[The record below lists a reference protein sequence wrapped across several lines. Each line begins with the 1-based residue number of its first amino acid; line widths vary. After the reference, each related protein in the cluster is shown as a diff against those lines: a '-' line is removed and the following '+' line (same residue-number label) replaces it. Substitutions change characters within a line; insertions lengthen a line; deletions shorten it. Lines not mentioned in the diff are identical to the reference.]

1 MHLMMW
7 FRVWS
12 GRSFSLPYKFGFFL
26 GLGFRFFYPTFFVED
41 SFLLYGALPPFSMS
55 MASRSCIW
63 PCKTQFCTIDC
74 IVYRVKF
81 EIGDEDE

>member
-41 SFLLYGALPPFSMS
+41 SF
-55 MASRSCIW
+55 
-63 PCKTQFCTIDC
+63 FCTGLCPHFLSLWLADL
-74 IVYRVKF
+74 VYGRVKYSF
-81 EIGDEDE
+81 AL

>member
-41 SFLLYGALPPFSMS
+41 SFLLYGALPPFSKS